1 MAPRRSGAVEPSVAK
16 PESSYTEERAVIE
29 RLRSGDYD
37 AFEAIFRRYVNRV
50 YRQVF
55 RLVGNDAEAEEIVQ
69 EVFLA
74 VYQKCKSFRGD
85 SAFSTWL
92 YSLAMNACLTRLR
105 KRKRNREISLDAFL
119 PCYREDGHHR
129 VRPVFNWADEVEFR
143 LEKDELRELLQEA
156 IDQLPPAEKAV
167 IVLSDVEGVP
177 DREIGETLR
186 LSIPAV
192 KARLHRARLFLRGKL
207 ADALGYSPA
216 CWM

>member
-1 MAPRRSGAVEPSVAK
+1 MGPRGSRAVVPSIAK
-16 PESSYTEERAVIE
+16 PNASRTEERALIE
-29 RLRSGDYD
+29 RLRSGDYE
-37 AFEAIFRRYVNRV
+37 AFEAIFRRYVNKV

-55 RLVGNDAEAEEIVQ
+55 RLIGNDTETEEIVQ

-74 VYQKCKSFRGD
+74 VYQKCQSFRGD

-92 YSLAMNACLTRLR
+92 YSLATNAGLTRLR
-105 KRKRNREISLDAFL
+105 RRRRSREISLDALL
-119 PCYREDGHHR
+119 PRYREDGHHQ
-129 VRPVFNWADEVEFR
+129 VRPVFNWADEVECR

-156 IDQLPPAEKAV
+156 INQLPPLEKAV

-177 DREIGETLR
+177 DREIGQTLG

-207 ADALGYSPA
+207 AVALGYSPA
-216 CWM
+216 

>member
-1 MAPRRSGAVEPSVAK
+1 MGPRGSRAVVPSIAK
-16 PESSYTEERAVIE
+16 PNASYAEERALIE
-29 RLRSGDYD
+29 RLKSGDYE
-37 AFEAIFRRYVNRV
+37 AFDVIFRRYVNKV

-55 RLVGNDAEAEEIVQ
+55 RLVGNDAETEEIVQ

-74 VYQKCKSFRGD
+74 VYQKCQSFRGD

-92 YSLAMNACLTRLR
+92 YSLATNACLTRLR
-105 KRKRNREISLDAFL
+105 RRKQSREISLDAFL
-119 PCYREDGHHR
+119 PRYRADGHHQ
-129 VRPVFNWADEVEFR
+129 VRPVFNWADEVECR
-143 LEKDELRELLQEA
+143 LEKDELHELLQQA
-156 IDQLPPAEKAV
+156 INQLPPMEKAV

-177 DREIGETLR
+177 DREIGETLG

-216 CWM
+216 

>member
-1 MAPRRSGAVEPSVAK
+1 MELRGSSAVKPANAK
-16 PESSYTEERAVIE
+16 PDASYTEERRLIE
-29 RLRSGDYD
+29 RLRSGDYG
-37 AFEAIFRRYVNRV
+37 AFEAIFRRYVNKV

-55 RLVGNDAEAEEIVQ
+55 RLIGNDAEAEEIVQ

-74 VYQKCKSFRGD
+74 VYQKAKSFRGD

-105 KRKRNREISLDAFL
+105 RRKRSREISLDAFL
-119 PCYREDGHHR
+119 PRYREDGHHL

-143 LEKDELRELLQEA
+143 LEKNELRELLGEA
-156 IDQLPPAEKAV
+156 INQLPPAEKAV

-177 DREIGETLR
+177 DREIGRTLG

-216 CWM
+216 